1 MRKIHKVWLAGA
13 DTKIGQSILKSLDQ
27 RIVNTISTD
36 IEDVD
41 IRVIDEAL
49 AFSYLNQP
57 DAIINCYEMDNYHEC
72 EENPMEAFKVNS
84 LALEI

>member
-1 MRKIHKVWLAGA
+1 MRKIHKLWIAGA
-13 DTKIGQSILKSLDQ
+13 ETVIGQAIIKSLDQ

-57 DAIINCYEMDNYHEC
+57 DAIINCYELDDLKKC
-72 EENPMEAFKVNS
+72 EENHPK
-84 LALEI
+84 